1 VNKGER
7 DMNTDSILGTV
18 FSGQHYTFACT
29 GLKGV
34 KERTFASRDSANKY
48 MYSLLAKYGLKVVKV
63 YNDKHHKTYICNNDI
78 TFYIQRAY

>member
-1 VNKGER
+1 MDTG
-7 DMNTDSILGTV
+7 SILGTV

-34 KERTFASRDSANKY
+34 KERIFASRDSANKY
-48 MYSLLAKYGLKVVKV
+48 MYDLLAKYRLKVIKV

-78 TFYIQRAY
+78 AFYIQRAY